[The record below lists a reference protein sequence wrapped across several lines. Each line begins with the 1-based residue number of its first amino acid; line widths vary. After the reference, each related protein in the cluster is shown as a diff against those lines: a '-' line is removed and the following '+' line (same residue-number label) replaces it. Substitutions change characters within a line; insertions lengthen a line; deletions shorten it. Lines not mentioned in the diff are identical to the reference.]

1 MLLYLAGIG
10 SRVGKQYI
18 LFRGKVS
25 LCWPSGCLP
34 APRRLGEG
42 SRGRPRRFLGGEKRA
57 EPATREARCHPCH
70 SARSPPPRTHG
81 PRRLARGSSAPRG
94 AVGGTDPAE
103 RTPRALL
110 PCGTKAH
117 LLEGGW
123 FLGSSAHS
131 SWGLWAAAFGLSW
144 EDSALLQNHPLPIPP
159 VQPHPPALPRARA
172 GWEWRGFRS
181 ALLKL
186 VLTGKENPRGD

>member
-1 MLLYLAGIG
+1 MPLYLAGIG

-18 LFRGKVS
+18 LFRCKVS

-42 SRGRPRRFLGGEKRA
+42 SRGWPRRFLGREKHA
-57 EPATREARCHPCH
+57 EPATWEVRCHPRH
-70 SARSPPPRTHG
+70 PAGNLPPQTQG
-81 PRRLARGSSAPRG
+81 PRRPARGSSAPLE
-94 AVGGTDPAE
+94 VGHGTETAE
-103 RTPRALL
+103 RTLHALV

-117 LLEGGW
+117 RVEGGW
-123 FLGSSAHS
+123 VLWSSAHS
-131 SWGLWAAAFGLSW
+131 LQGLWTAALGPGW
-144 EDSALLQNHPLPIPP
+144 EDSELLQNHHPTLSP
-159 VQPHPPALPRARA
+159 QPHPLALPRARA

-186 VLTGKENPRGD
+186 VLTGKENPRGC